1 MTPVLW
7 LLGLSGSGKT
17 ALGSLLRLYLEGQGI
32 ETAFIDEGRFC
43 PQADVAPEGRIAAI
57 NALRDHAL
65 QQHAQGRLC
74 IVAATTPYDSM
85 RQKNREILPLYRE
98 VWVRCSLQT
107 LVERDTRELY
117 AMAGHTHV
125 AGLCGLTDKFDEPR
139 RADHIIDTDRHSLAE
154 SYLQLRDLAL
164 NALDTARHWQRMQH
178 ALLPERLLPAA
189 RMQPAIA
196 L

>member
-43 PQADVAPEGRIAAI
+43 RQVDVAPEARIAAT
-57 NALRDHAL
+57 NALRDRAL
-65 QQHAQGRLC
+65 QQHAQGRMC
-74 IVAATTPYDSM
+74 IVAATTPYDCM
-85 RQKNREILPLYRE
+85 RQKNRDHLPLYRE

-107 LVERDTRELY
+107 LVERDTRGLY
-117 AMAGHTHV
+117 AMAGHTHIT
-125 AGLCGLTDKFDEPR
+125 GLCGLTDKFDEPR
-139 RADHIIDTDRHSLAE
+139 RADHVLDTDRYSLAE

-164 NALDTARHWQRMQH
+164 NALDEARHWQRMQH
-178 ALLPERLLPAA
+178 ALLPERPLPAA

>member
-57 NALRDHAL
+57 NALRDQAL

-74 IVAATTPYDSM
+74 IVAATTTYD
-85 RQKNREILPLYRE
+85 RIR
-98 VWVRCSLQT
+98 
-107 LVERDTRELY
+107 
-117 AMAGHTHV
+117 
-125 AGLCGLTDKFDEPR
+125 
-139 RADHIIDTDRHSLAE
+139 
-154 SYLQLRDLAL
+154 
-164 NALDTARHWQRMQH
+164 
-178 ALLPERLLPAA
+178 
-189 RMQPAIA
+189 
-196 L
+196 